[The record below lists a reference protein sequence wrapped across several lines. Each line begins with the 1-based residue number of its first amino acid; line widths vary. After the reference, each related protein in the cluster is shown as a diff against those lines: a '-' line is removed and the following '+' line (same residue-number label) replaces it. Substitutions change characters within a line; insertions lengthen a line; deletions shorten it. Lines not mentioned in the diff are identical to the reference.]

1 MSILSL
7 NHSYALLQQQSKGL
21 PNYTLKW
28 RQKQLFVQRSG
39 QEQTPYLPCLE
50 DQKQL
55 SDCLKRSRIKLVRLS
70 PDLSEAELTRWAN
83 ACKQADKMAFLH
95 IPNTPLLPKKR
106 AKFTWWCKRLLDQSL
121 AILILFLIS
130 PLMLGLALFIYR
142 QSPGPILFRQWRVGE
157 RGRLFQILKF
167 RTMIEGAEQL
177 HHQIM
182 GDQPGL
188 HKHKND
194 PRITSIGWWM
204 RKYSLDELP
213 QLFNVLRGE
222 MSLVGPRPWALYD
235 AIRISPEMQQRL
247 NALPGITGAWQVTA
261 RSHLLDI
268 NAVTHC
274 DLEYLSNWTFGRDLK
289 ILLLTIPK
297 VLVGFGA
304 Y

>member
-1 MSILSL
+1 MSTLSVG
-7 NHSYALLQQQSKGL
+7 SGYALPQQQTNLS
-21 PNYTLKW
+21 NYTLKW
-28 RQKQLFVQRSG
+28 RQKQLFVRRS
-39 QEQTPYLPCLE
+39 EQKQMPYLPCLE
-50 DQKQL
+50 DQEQL
-55 SDCLKRSRIKLVRLS
+55 SNCLKRSRIKLVRLS
-70 PDLSEAELTRWAN
+70 PELSEAELTRWAN
-83 ACKQADKMAFLH
+83 ACKQANKIAFLH
-95 IPNTPLLPKKR
+95 VPNTALLPKKR

-121 AILILFLIS
+121 AILILFLLS
-130 PLMLGLALFIYR
+130 PLMLGLALFIYT
-142 QSPGPILFRQWRVGE
+142 QSPGPIFFQQWRVGE

-177 HHQIM
+177 HHQVM

-194 PRITSIGWWM
+194 PRITSVGWWM

-213 QLFNVLRGE
+213 QLLNVLRGE

-235 AIRISPEMQQRL
+235 AIRIRSEMQQRL

-268 NAVTHC
+268 NAVTRC
-274 DLEYLSNWTFGRDLK
+274 DLEYLSNWTFRQDLK

-297 VLVGFGA
+297 ILIGFGA